1 MALDVTDIL
10 VSDGVLKEKILLNF
24 LDLLGMRLTE
34 LEIKFRLYPEWLDA
48 VVLLNQYLRSFNS
61 FFTSQWIM

>member
-24 LDLLGMRLTE
+24 LDLLGMR
-34 LEIKFRLYPEWLDA
+34 
-48 VVLLNQYLRSFNS
+48 
-61 FFTSQWIM
+61 